1 MRTLAVIVISS
12 ALSATGAFG
21 ADAAAGKTVYDKSC
35 KGCHGPDGVPNPAV
49 AKMMKVDM
57 KALSSPDVQ
66 AISDAD
72 MKTIITKGKGKM
84 HPVGAVTGPAVDN
97 VIAYVRSL
105 KK

>member
-1 MRTLAVIVISS
+1 
-12 ALSATGAFG
+12 
-21 ADAAAGKTVYDKSC
+21 
-35 KGCHGPDGVPNPAV
+35 
-49 AKMMKVDM
+49 MMKVDM